1 MATQGY
7 RLKGITPYYA
17 RILSTLRQVAAHSG
31 MIGQWQLLTE
41 LGVKR
46 THNFYRA
53 MEQAQLD
60 GYVIKAYYPTK
71 NGGRAV
77 GYMTNSSALDVR
89 IPFEDFP
96 F

>member
-7 RLKGITPYYA
+7 KLKGITPYYA

-31 MIGQWQLLTE
+31 MIGQWQLLQE

-53 MEQAQLD
+53 MEQAELD
-60 GYVIKAYYPTK
+60 GYVIKAYYLTDR
-71 NGGRAV
+71 GGRKV
-77 GYMTNSSALDVR
+77 GYMTTPTALEVM